1 MSTAEIL
8 GLSYRYPSS
17 SRADIGPLDLNLK
30 RGQVILLTGPT
41 GCGKSTLLRAAA
53 GLLQRHG
60 RGQFV
65 GRIRIAREPEITHS
79 EGSVRFARTAAG
91 GPWADP
97 ALVAPSERVRL
108 LGFVSQEPNDQ
119 IVAATLGD
127 EIAFGLES
135 AGWDSQSIRERVAA
149 LLRSFSLPV
158 QPKRSTTALSGGQKQ
173 RLVTAAALAA
183 TPPVLLLDEPLA
195 QLDPSAAQSLLRA
208 LKQIS
213 ETGTTV
219 LLVEHRITTC
229 LPYCDRVLLMND
241 GKLESDST
249 PADIP
254 VQRFMELGLGLPVL
268 KRLEVRFGT
277 LEDARRQL
285 LEPTGVDRVSARQ
298 EAEVL
303 VSAKDLS
310 FSWPGSQDPA
320 LQSVNLELKRGER
333 VALVGENGSGKS
345 TLLAAIGG
353 SLPRGSGGRLS
364 KPELRVDG
372 RCVDVPQDP
381 DLTLFCGSV
390 REELAYGPLEAGLS
404 EELVGSRVAEAAETL
419 SLSHLMERAPQ
430 ALSRGQR
437 LRCAVAAALSCGPDI
452 LLLDEP
458 TSGQD
463 TEQIERLM
471 CGLRGPAG
479 PDRLLVFATHDL
491 DLALRHATRIILLGG
506 GRVLSD
512 NTPSAFLFT
521 QQNDAL
527 PMPPLASWCR
537 DEGIDYA
544 RAHAAAT
551 GTGEAR

>member
-30 RGQVILLTGPT
+30 KGQVILLTGPT

-65 GRIRIAREPEITHS
+65 GRIRIAREPEITDS

-149 LLRSFSLPV
+149 LLSSFSLPV

-195 QLDPSAAQSLLRA
+195 QLDPSAAQALLQA
-208 LKQIS
+208 LKKVS
-213 ETGTTV
+213 DSGTTV
-219 LLVEHRITTC
+219 LMVEHRIATC

-241 GKLESDST
+241 GKLESDSA

-254 VQRFMELGLGLPVL
+254 VQRFFELGLGLPL
-268 KRLEVRFGT
+268 LDQLEVRFGS
-277 LEDARRQL
+277 LESAREHLARHTEL
-285 LEPTGVDRVSARQ
+285 APVSAPQ
-298 EAEVL
+298 EGEIL
-303 VSAKDLS
+303 VRAKNLS
-310 FSWPGSQDPA
+310 FSWPGSSDPA
-320 LQSVNLELKRGER
+320 LQGVQLELRRGER
-333 VALVGENGSGKS
+333 VALVGGNGAGKS
-345 TLLAAIGG
+345 TLLGAVGG
-353 SLPRGSGGRLS
+353 SLPKGSRRALS
-364 KPELRVDG
+364 KSELRTEG

-390 REELAYGPLEAGLS
+390 REELAYGPLEAGLGQ
-404 EELVGSRVAEAAETL
+404 EVVRARVAEAAETL
-419 SLSHLMERAPQ
+419 SLSELMERAPQ

-437 LRCAVAAALSCGPDI
+437 LRCAVAAALSCDPDI

-471 CGLRGPAG
+471 HGLRGPAG
-479 PDRLLVFATHDL
+479 NKRLLLFATHDL
-491 DLALRHATRIILLGG
+491 DLALRHATRIIRLGG

-512 NTPSAFLFT
+512 CSPSEFILT
-521 QQNDAL
+521 EGEEEL
-527 PMPPLASWCR
+527 PLPPLASWCR
-537 DEGIDYA
+537 DGDVDYT

-551 GTGEAR
+551 NWGKER